1 MRKHGKF
8 WAGFLSG
15 LLLIGITTTA
25 YAAGIMA
32 ERSSNRIFVDGTEV
46 QMEAYVINGNNYV
59 KLRDIGEAVGFNVYW
74 DSTDRCVRIES
85 DKPYTGV
92 APSESNKPTENTPT
106 TGEDLSLA
114 ANAAVFNSVFTR
126 DAYNAIRQTMTSGK
140 GELTIAISDENRQD
154 LNTVVSHLGTA
165 YRYRLEP
172 KGNGY
177 YTCTVEQPASYAKAI
192 EAVSELVAEIQAL
205 PTDADKVRAINDVVC
220 DRLTYQSSASAM
232 PNKLFTTSGVLGG
245 NCTSYAKNFQF
256 LCDLVGIPCTLL
268 YSENHSWNIVY
279 VNNAWLTVDCT
290 SNDVGDDVEYRSGA
304 LMLANDKNTVRIDR
318 HPQTTA
324 FVKELIVPGSTK

>member
-1 MRKHGKF
+1 MKRGNF
-8 WAGFLSG
+8 LFGFLSG

-59 KLRDIGEAVGFNVYW
+59 KLRDIGEVVGFNVYW
-74 DSTDRCVRIES
+74 DSTDRCVRVES
-85 DKPYTGV
+85 EKPYTGV
-92 APSESNKPTENTPT
+92 APEESGTPAENTPT
-106 TGEDLSLA
+106 TDEDMSLA
-114 ANAAVFNSVFTR
+114 ANTAVFNSVFTR
-126 DAYNAIRQTMTSGK
+126 DVYNAIRQTMTSGK
-140 GELTIAISDENRQD
+140 SDMAFAVSDENRQD

-177 YTCTVEQPASYAKAI
+177 YTCMVEQPAAYAKAV
-192 EAVSELVAEIQAL
+192 EAVSEMIAEIQAL
-205 PTDADKVRAINDVVC
+205 PSDAEKVRQINEIIC
-220 DRLTYQSSASAM
+220 DKLTYQSSTSAM
-232 PNKLFTTSGVLGG
+232 PNKVFTTEGVVAG

-256 LCDLVGIPCTLL
+256 LCDLAGIPCTLV
-268 YSENHSWNIVY
+268 YSENHNWNIVY
-279 VNNAWLTVDCT
+279 VNNEWLTVDCT
-290 SNDVGDDVEYRSGA
+290 ANDVGDDVEYRDAA
-304 LMLANDKNTVRIDR
+304 LLKANDTSTVRVDR

-324 FVKELIVPGSTK
+324 FVKELLVPGSTK